1 MRTQTSTSNESI
13 DPDAVRRYFEG
24 VGDQAT
30 AASSMAHL
38 RNVPPAANLYRKQSE
53 LTTLQDWLDAVP
65 ATARVLDVGC
75 GAGNWTALF
84 AARYRRVVAID
95 QSMAMVASARHQLAG
110 ANNVNFIFGDL
121 RTALPAE
128 QFELIFVGG
137 VCMYLNDDE
146 LETLLRS
153 LCSRLTS
160 HGIVI
165 LRESTVRSG
174 RRVAHGEYQAIYRTV
189 EDYRRLCERAGA
201 RVEEV
206 RLNRGYESFEI
217 GADIAGLP
225 QRFFQGAM
233 SPRLGAA
240 IWYVLNAAPAL
251 SFGLLPRLMT
261 RLGIDW
267 PQLQNHFFR
276 VGDRAQD

>member
-38 RNVPPAANLYRKQSE
+38 RNLPAAAHLYRKHSE

-65 ATARVLDVGC
+65 ATAGVLDVGC
-75 GAGNWTALF
+75 GAGHWTAVF

-95 QSMAMVASARHQLAG
+95 QSMAMVASARQQLEG
-110 ANNVNFIFGDL
+110 ANNVNFICGDV
-121 RTALPAE
+121 RSALPAE
-128 QFELIFVGG
+128 EFDLIFVGG

-146 LETLLRS
+146 VETLLRS
-153 LCSRLTS
+153 LCNRLSS
-160 HGIVI
+160 HGMVI
-165 LRESTVRSG
+165 LRESTVRRG

-189 EDYRRLCERAGA
+189 EDYRRLCETAGA
-201 RVEEV
+201 RVEEI
-206 RLNRGYESFEI
+206 RPNRGYESFEI

-225 QRFFQGAM
+225 QRFSQRGK

-240 IWYVLNAAPAL
+240 IWYLLNAVPAF
-251 SFGLLPRLMT
+251 SFRLVPRLMT
-261 RLGIDW
+261 RLGIPW

-276 VGDRAQD
+276 VGARAQD